1 MRAGIF
7 LFLLLFGV
15 PTEATISDSF
25 YSFLVRRHGRQF
37 ADDIARR
44 DFGTIGSFGG
54 GNHTGHHRTKRTPTV
69 FVTGWS
75 STATFAWPAV
85 WVWKS
90 KGYTDSE
97 LYGTTYGFPMGWTS
111 FHWGLKC
118 EYINATRNLI
128 MAVAEFTHRPVNI
141 VAYSQ
146 GGPVSRKA
154 ILGGHCVDTGE
165 YLGPPLTHLVDVYL
179 GVGGAM
185 SGAMPCSVEFLGVCS
200 KINGMNC
207 HSKFI
212 QDINSEVRYEGRTI
226 YVLQSS
232 TDDMVGYRLCGKH
245 PSEVVG
251 ANKTVTLFGYTHMLL
266 CTITPFHQ
274 FNFIHK
280 GDVY

>member
-1 MRAGIF
+1 MLGAGVF

-15 PTEATISDSF
+15 PAEATISDSF

-37 ADDIARR
+37 ADDIARW

-54 GNHTGHHRTKRTPTV
+54 GNHTGNHRTKRTPTV

-75 STATFAWPAV
+75 STAKFAWPAV

-90 KGYTDSE
+90 NGYTDSE
-97 LYGTTYGFPMGWTS
+97 LYATSYGFPMGWTS

-118 EYINATRNLI
+118 EYINA
-128 MAVAEFTHRPVNI
+128 
-141 VAYSQ
+141 
-146 GGPVSRKA
+146 
-154 ILGGHCVDTGE
+154 
-165 YLGPPLTHLVDVYL
+165 
-179 GVGGAM
+179 
-185 SGAMPCSVEFLGVCS
+185 FLGVCS

-212 QDINSEVRYEGRTI
+212 QDINSQVRYEGRTI

-274 FNFIHK
+274 FNFVHK